1 MICHLLSFR
10 IPSLT
15 INSLTARHLSVLF
28 IGLLLLLP
36 LPAKADTYAD
46 AIKMKAQA
54 EREQANGRLDVAQKI
69 FLNAEQ
75 LFSQCRGAETEQ
87 SLCLYYMCISYFNQR
102 DLNYMQKPMQR
113 LRLLAERHSDNKFIQ
128 YDYLS
133 VLAAYESCVYEE
145 KPSEELR
152 EKFMTHF
159 KQAVSWQTKMTVS
172 EWKKRQINP
181 MFNLMNIAT
190 LYDLSYNPPMID
202 SMQAYIN
209 RALDVDKQ
217 AWGDRFDHIEG
228 RISAYDL
235 QAWVLLYQKRY
246 KEAEAKERQ
255 VLDMIEEVEKARG
268 NAVLTEKGEA
278 YGFFAELYKAMGI
291 PEKAM
296 EYMALKGENDRKRF
310 DIEKNTAIRNIEARY
325 ESQQKDERIAE
336 LRRRNIM
343 LTVCVTLL
351 ILLLAGITT
360 TVVYRRRL
368 REQKL
373 YEEALAAELEDSARH
388 SSLRLLA
395 DQLGITGIDLDEA
408 HHLMSQASKPLTVVD
423 QKYILCFLNGE
434 DVKHIARRFNVEPAS
449 VYTVRYRIK
458 KKFPSDVKLPL

>member
-1 MICHLLSFR
+1 MTTHFLPPPAPA
-10 IPSLT
+10 PSSRGWATPRLVALT
-15 INSLTARHLSVLF
+15 LC
-28 IGLLLLLP
+28 LLLITW
-36 LPAKADTYAD
+36 PAGADTYSD
-46 AIKMKAQA
+46 AMRLKAQA
-54 EREQANGRLDVAQKI
+54 EQEQANGRLDVALKKFI
-69 FLNAEQ
+69 GAEQ
-75 LFSQCRGAETEQ
+75 LFAQCKGAETEQ

-102 DLNYMQKPMQR
+102 DLNFMKKPMERLAQLAQR
-113 LRLLAERHSDNKFIQ
+113 WPANKFIQ

-145 KPSEELR
+145 KPSKELR
-152 EKFMTHF
+152 KQFMAHF
-159 KQAVSWQTKMTVS
+159 KQAVGWQTKMSVG
-172 EWKKRQINP
+172 EWKRRQINP

-190 LYDLSYNPPMID
+190 LYDLRYDPPMVD

-209 RALDVDKQ
+209 KALEVDGLP
-217 AWGDRFDHIEG
+217 WGDKDDHIEG

-246 KEAEAKERQ
+246 HEAEAKEQ
-255 VLDMIEEVEKARG
+255 EVMDMIEGVEKERG

-278 YGFFAELYKAMGI
+278 YAFFVELYKAMGK

-296 EYMALKGENDRKRF
+296 EYLELKNENDRKRF
-310 DIEKNTAIRNIEARY
+310 DIEKNTAIRNIEAQY
-325 ESQQKDERIAE
+325 ESKRKDERIAA
-336 LRRRNIM
+336 LHQWNIG
-343 LTVCVTLL
+343 LTVVVVLL

-360 TVVYRRRL
+360 TLIYRRRL

-373 YEEALAAELEDSARH
+373 YEEALAAELENSARH

-395 DQLGITGIDLDEA
+395 DQLGIRGIDIDEA
-408 HHLMSQASKPLTVVD
+408 HRLLGQATKPLTVVD

-434 DVKHIARRFNVEPAS
+434 DVRHIARRFNVEPAS

-458 KKFPSDVKLPL
+458 KKFPNSTKLPL